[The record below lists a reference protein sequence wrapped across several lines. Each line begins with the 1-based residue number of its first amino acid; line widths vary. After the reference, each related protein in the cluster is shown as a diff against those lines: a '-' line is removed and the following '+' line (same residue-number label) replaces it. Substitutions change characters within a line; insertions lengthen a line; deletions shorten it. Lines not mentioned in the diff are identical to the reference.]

1 MIRPGFLIRPFRVED
16 TQQTVQLWR
25 RCNLIVPWNDPYK
38 DIQRKLEV
46 QAELFLV
53 AVIDSKDS
61 NAAATD
67 GEAVAGTV
75 MAGYEGHRG
84 WINYLATDPG
94 YRRRGIATALMEE
107 AENLLQQRGCPKINL
122 QIRESNL

>member
-75 MAGYEGHRG
+75 MAGRDSHGRDSHG
-84 WINYLATDPG
+84 MPG
-94 YRRRGIATALMEE
+94 
-107 AENLLQQRGCPKINL
+107 P
-122 QIRESNL
+122 